1 MKNYEVIK
9 EPRGRGQ
16 LGMIYYAVK
25 RDSDFPDEIAVYELR
40 GSTLFRLKGKG
51 QRMWPKALSSFDGKT
66 DGNLKLELHEIKS
79 DLRSELGLDFA
90 RISISEVYV
99 GSGFMDMAR

>member
-25 RDSDFPDEIAVYELR
+25 RDTDFPDEIAVYELK
-40 GSTLFRLKGKG
+40 GWTLFRLKG
-51 QRMWPKALSSFDGKT
+51 RCA
-66 DGNLKLELHEIKS
+66 
-79 DLRSELGLDFA
+79 RFA
-90 RISISEVYV
+90 HHDIMI
-99 GSGFMDMAR
+99 